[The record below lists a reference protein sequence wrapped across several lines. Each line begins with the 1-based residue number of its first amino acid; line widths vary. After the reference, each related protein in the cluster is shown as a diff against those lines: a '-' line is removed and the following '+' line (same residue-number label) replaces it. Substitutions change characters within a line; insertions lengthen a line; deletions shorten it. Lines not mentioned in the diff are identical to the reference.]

1 MALLKEIERKYS
13 LVLLNLSKRLSFHD
27 ISVNF
32 LKQEYDIIE
41 NSVDIHFIAIVSD
54 IFSDVSKLVRDSS
67 IFKNRKKY
75 EFISYICF
83 AMHFKNSEMDNIQ

>member
-13 LVLLNLSKRLSFHD
+13 LVLLSHNKRFSFHD
-27 ISVNF
+27 IIVNF

-54 IFSDVSKLVRDSS
+54 IFSDVLKLVRDSP
-67 IFKNRKKY
+67 IFKNREKY
-75 EFISYICF
+75 EFTSYICF
-83 AMHFKNSEMDNIQ
+83 AMHFEISQMDNIQ